1 MSCIKKWVW
10 VTVLMIHTHFLL
22 AQHTFTIVPLGVKGG
37 SDETNLSSYLVA
49 PKGKQNFLC
58 LDAGTLYGGLQK
70 AVANKQVTGPTAV
83 DVLKNNIKGYFIS
96 HGHLD
101 HVSGLIINSPED
113 TAKPIYALPEVI
125 KVLREKYF
133 TWDSWA
139 NFTNE
144 GDFPLLKKYTY
155 KRLDTISEIEIDG
168 TGLFLKAFELSHVN
182 PQKSTAALIRYNLDY
197 MLYLGDTGADAVEH
211 SDKLFQLWK
220 SIAPLI
226 DGNRLKAIMIEVSFP
241 DSQPDKLLFGHLTP
255 RLLMQELTALAAMC
269 KKKNALKDLPVIIT
283 HMKPKA
289 NHEQIIKKELQ
300 QQNKQGVKLI
310 FPQQGKALHL

>member
-10 VTVLMIHTHFLL
+10 VTVLMIHTHFLW
-22 AQHTFTIVPLGVKGG
+22 AQHAFTIVPLGVKGG

-49 PKGKQNFLC
+49 PKGKQNYLC

-70 AVANKQVTGPTAV
+70 AVANKQVTGPTAA
-83 DVLKNNIKGYFIS
+83 DALKNNIKGYFIS

-144 GDFPLLKKYTY
+144 GEPPLLKKYTY

-211 SDKLFQLWK
+211 SDKLCQLWK

-226 DGNRLKAIMIEVSFP
+226 DENKLKGIMIEVSFP

-255 RLLMQELTALAAMC
+255 RLLMQELAALAAMC
-269 KKKNALKDLPVIIT
+269 KKKNALKDLPVMIT

-300 QQNKQGVKLI
+300 QQNKQGIKLI
-310 FPQQGKALHL
+310 FPQQGKALTL